1 VVEAVE
7 RLIEQKEIHNPNL
20 LLIVGFIGLTINL
33 IGLFIFGHAHSHNLP
48 AIPSDSDSED
58 DHSDGKNTDTSIKI
72 YSPKSFNPINIV

>member
-1 VVEAVE
+1 MVEAVE

-20 LLIVGFIGLTINL
+20 LLIVGLIGLTINL

-58 DHSDGKNTDTSIKI
+58 EHSDGKNTDTSINLI
-72 YSPKSFNPINIV
+72 SPFL